1 MDMDVK
7 NFLKEDINDGQLLDD
22 LLNQAEENGISKKA
36 IESELQ
42 VLSREGIIKYYY
54 ESLEHEQRITIKDNQ
69 RLHEYV
75 G

>member
-1 MDMDVK
+1 MNVRS
-7 NFLKEDINDGQLLDD
+7 FLKEDINDGQVLDE
-22 LLNQAEENGISKKA
+22 LLNQAEENGISKRA

-54 ESLEHEQRITIKDNQ
+54 ESLEHEQRISIKDSKK
-69 RLHEYV
+69 LHDYI